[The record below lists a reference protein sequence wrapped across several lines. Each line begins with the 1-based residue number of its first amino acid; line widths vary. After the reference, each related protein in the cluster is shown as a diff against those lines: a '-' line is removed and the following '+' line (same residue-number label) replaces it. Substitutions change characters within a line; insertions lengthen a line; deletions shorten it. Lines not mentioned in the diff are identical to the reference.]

1 MIIDRVDDC
10 RLLAW
15 LRVMGLCLA
24 VGRGRSNAYRAVVK
38 RAVIELVVVPVQGDV
53 DGDEVV
59 ALVGARAELLYLVR
73 VVWERA
79 LVVVWLDLFRLFA
92 VVRVSGEV
100 DACVLVEFCLVDCGL
115 SVFGNRQRV
124 VVCVRVLRVWV
135 CR

>member
-15 LRVMGLCLA
+15 LRVMGLGLA
-24 VGRGRSNAYRAVVK
+24 VGRGRTNAYRAVVK
-38 RAVIELVVVPVQGDV
+38 RAVIELVVIPVQGDV

-79 LVVVWLDLFRLFA
+79 LIVVWLYLFRLFA
-92 VVRVSGEV
+92 VVRVSGKV
-100 DACVLVEFCLVDCGL
+100 DACI
-115 SVFGNRQRV
+115 
-124 VVCVRVLRVWV
+124 
-135 CR
+135 